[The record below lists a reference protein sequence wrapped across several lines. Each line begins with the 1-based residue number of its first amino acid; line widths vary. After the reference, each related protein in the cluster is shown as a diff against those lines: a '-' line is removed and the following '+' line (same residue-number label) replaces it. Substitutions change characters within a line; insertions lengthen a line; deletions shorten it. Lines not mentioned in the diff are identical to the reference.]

1 MRAELNLIDAMGFDD
16 PAAPGMVAQLRDHPL
31 PDKMPDNY
39 NPHSSSHS
47 YSGSFQFPT
56 DFQSNFPFNPAFDAH
71 KLDDVD
77 EQEIEFARSQ
87 FGRDF
92 SGTSQD
98 VYKDKPHLYTPD
110 PYETPQHYAVAAAPP
125 PAPSYY
131 QPPAYH
137 EPEPYQPPAYHEPSY
152 SPPAYHET
160 KPDYGYHEPEP
171 YHEPE
176 AYHPPVESYGPPPAD
191 SYGPPDHYKPKGPVM
206 LKERPYQPKDIKPVT
221 ITTHD
226 TYTTFDCRSVP
237 YPDRHY
243 ADAEAGCSVSFEFYR
258 ASFEMRNIH

>member
-1 MRAELNLIDAMGFDD
+1 MRVELNRIDAMGFND
-16 PAAPGMVAQLRDHPL
+16 PAAAQMVAQLRDMHI
-31 PDKMPDNY
+31 PDKMPENY
-39 NPHSSSHS
+39 NPHAPS
-47 YSGSFQFPT
+47 YSGSSYEFP

-71 KLDDVD
+71 KFDDVG

-110 PYETPQHYAVAAAPP
+110 PYEAPQHYGGA

-131 QPPAYH
+131 EPPAYH
-137 EPEPYQPPAYHEPSY
+137 EPEPYHPPAYQEPSY
-152 SPPAYHET
+152 SPPAYHEA
-160 KPDYGYHEPEP
+160 KPDYG

-191 SYGPPDHYKPKGPVM
+191 SYGPPEHYKPKGPVM

-226 TYTTFDCRSVP
+226 TYTAFDCRSVP

-243 ADAEAGCSVSFEFYR
+243 ADAEAGCSVSLG
-258 ASFEMRNIH
+258 I